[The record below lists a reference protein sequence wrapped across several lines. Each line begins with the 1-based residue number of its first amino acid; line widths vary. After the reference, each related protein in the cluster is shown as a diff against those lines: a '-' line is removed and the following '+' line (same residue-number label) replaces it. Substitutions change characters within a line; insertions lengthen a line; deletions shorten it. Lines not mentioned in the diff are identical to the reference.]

1 MIILSWNSPFS
12 DCNTRI
18 SVSRRFLPWTIEIM
32 SFCAV
37 IRLEWLVLFL
47 CCLYKWWLQD
57 SLFKTEREV
66 LTLLVIDAFRSIL
79 FVSVF
84 RGSLLMIRPV
94 SDNNRLVFFEDFSDL
109 SYFCL
114 LQEYSNVCLLPFKKV
129 HSSSWFPSLFLNS
142 LESFSVSF
150 LRAKLGLRVASWFA
164 LTPPRLKWLT
174 ENPIRSLQTRNLC
187 SIKIL

>member
-84 RGSLLMIRPV
+84 DIRFVAWDRPFWG
-94 SDNNRLVFFEDFSDL
+94 NHRLVRVEDFFRSFFFL
-109 SYFCL
+109 SLATIKQCL
-114 LQEYSNVCLLPFKKV
+114 P
-129 HSSSWFPSLFLNS
+129 PSLDKNPTNHGD
-142 LESFSVSF
+142 F
-150 LRAKLGLRVASWFA
+150 LRYSCAVYIWRVILSFVFA
-164 LTPPRLKWLT
+164 GKAWWSAL
-174 ENPIRSLQTRNLC
+174 NYNLHY
-187 SIKIL
+187 I